1 MSIGADEHVL
11 WFKLSV
17 DDSIF
22 VVKMLVGTAG
32 DFVFVVV
39 GFSLR
44 VLDEMFVLV
53 PLPSPPPE
61 VTSVAT
67 GIRGAGVEDL

>member
-1 MSIGADEHVL
+1 V
-11 WFKLSV
+11 F
-17 DDSIF
+17 
-22 VVKMLVGTAG
+22 VGTAG

-39 GFSLR
+39 GFGLR

-67 GIRGAGVEDL
+67 GPPGKVYGALGSKTCKSQSDGSMDSQE